1 MITVHFVY
9 SFSADL
15 INIDVSLN
23 VLCVVFISF
32 AKNPYMTNLCFPM
45 YFLNNNNK
53 KYMGIQRFVIYGFL
67 AKQMDT
73 THSTRETTN
82 CIKGL

>member
-1 MITVHFVY
+1 MTSYYVDLFHVISGYLIVSVITVHFVY

-32 AKNPYMTNLCFPM
+32 AKNPYMTNL
-45 YFLNNNNK
+45 
-53 KYMGIQRFVIYGFL
+53 
-67 AKQMDT
+67 
-73 THSTRETTN
+73 
-82 CIKGL
+82 